1 MISETEIGNFQEHGI
16 LLVKNFVPKKLVK
29 QAQEYVMSEL
39 ERMKIRA
46 RGKWRLRQF
55 DNIPTFQ
62 IGAKIS
68 QSILPSESLNQ
79 IMTRDLVEAMGK
91 LANTNI
97 VAAKQQPT
105 LLFTP
110 PQKLPWGIPATD
122 WHVDVAA
129 RPDDKIPGVQAFVIL
144 SDLLPKG
151 GATMAIAG
159 SHRILNLRKEDS
171 SRDLFSPNAPNRDRF
186 LKPTQVNGV
195 KIEIIEMVGKAGDV
209 YLMDMRI
216 LHSPSINASN
226 QPRLMLTNRYLPDYL

>member
-1 MISETEIGNFQEHGI
+1 
-16 LLVKNFVPKKLVK
+16 
-29 QAQEYVMSEL
+29 MSEL
-39 ERMKIRA
+39 ERMKIRTG
-46 RGKWRLRQF
+46 GKWHLRQF

-68 QSILPSESLNQ
+68 QRVRPSESLSQ
-79 IMTRDLVEAMGK
+79 IITGELIEATGK
-91 LANTNI
+91 LANTKI
-97 VAAKQQPT
+97 VVTKQQPT

-110 PQKLPWGIPATD
+110 PQKLPWNVPATD

-129 RPDDKIPGVQAFVIL
+129 RPDGKIPGVQAFVIL
-144 SDLLPKG
+144 NDLLSKG

-159 SHRILNLRKEDS
+159 SHRILNLRKEDLF
-171 SRDLFSPNAPNRDRF
+171 RDLFSPNAPNRDRF
-186 LKPTQVNGV
+186 MKPIQVNGV
-195 KIEIIEMVGKAGDV
+195 EIKIVEMVGKAGDI